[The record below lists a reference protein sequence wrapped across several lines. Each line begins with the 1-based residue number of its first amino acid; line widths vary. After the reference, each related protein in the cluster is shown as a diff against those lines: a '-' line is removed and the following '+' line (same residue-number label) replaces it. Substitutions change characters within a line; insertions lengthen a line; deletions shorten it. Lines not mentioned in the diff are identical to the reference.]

1 MGCFTGPKLLDHLG
15 PDRKVDLERSD
26 AQAAYVTP
34 TGHRT
39 KRTINTFA

>member
-15 PDRKVDLERSD
+15 PGREVDIERSD

-34 TGHRT
+34 TDHRT
-39 KRTINTFA
+39 KRTIDTLV